1 MKDLVPYFFQGSL
14 ILGIGVVLGFSPK
27 APQLAVVD
35 MKTLISTSSQ
45 NLAKNGRTSTHEVQ
59 EWGDRLKERLE
70 TYGKDHHLVL
80 LAKGAVVGSTL
91 PDVTE
96 ELLGFFE
103 SGER

>member
-1 MKDLVPYFFQGSL
+1 MKELVPYFFQGFL
-14 ILGIGVVLGFSPK
+14 ILGMGVVWAFSPK

-45 NLAKNGRTSTHEVQ
+45 SLAKSGRTSTREVR
-59 EWGDRLKERLE
+59 EWGDRLKEGLE
-70 TYGKDHHLVL
+70 VYGKDHHLVL
-80 LAKGAVVGSTL
+80 LAKSAVVGSTL

-103 SGER
+103 AGEK

>member
-1 MKDLVPYFFQGSL
+1 MKELVPYFFQGFL
-14 ILGIGVVLGFSPK
+14 ILGIGVVWAFSPK

-45 NLAKNGRTSTHEVQ
+45 SLAKSGRTSTREVQ
-59 EWGDRLKERLE
+59 EWGDRLKEGLE

-80 LAKGAVVGSTL
+80 LAKGAVVCSTL

-103 SGER
+103 GGEK

>member
-1 MKDLVPYFFQGSL
+1 MKDLVPYFFQGFF
-14 ILGIGVVLGFSPK
+14 ILSVGTICAFSPK

-45 NLAKNGRTSTHEVQ
+45 SLAKSGRTSTREVQ
-59 EWGDRLKERLE
+59 EWGDRLKEGLE
-70 TYGKDHHLVL
+70 TYGKYHHLVL

-96 ELLGFFE
+96 EILGFFE
-103 SGER
+103 AGEK